1 MPLQSTVAK
10 QLAKSPVEP
19 GLEQAWE
26 RVTIVLC
33 SQWSTVEKTLHMTCV
48 LSVRSV
54 LSSFYFPMIII
65 TASCMMGHG
74 CVKGTPQG
82 YNAQG
87 LHERL

>member
-19 GLEQAWE
+19 GLERASE

-33 SQWSTVEKTLHMTCV
+33 SQRSIVGQNVTLM
-48 LSVRSV
+48 LSVWSV
-54 LSSFYFPMIII
+54 LSSFYFRMMII
-65 TASCMMGHG
+65 TASCMMGYG